1 MVRMEH
7 ATVDSCTRLH
17 TTRAD
22 VCSNIPNL
30 ATLVI
35 SRSIDPLSLL
45 VIADLVNRCLVCFG
59 IGVLVISFSSR
70 GRLPSGPGDLS
81 LFHIL

>member
-1 MVRMEH
+1 MVGMEH
-7 ATVDSCTRLH
+7 AAVDSCTRLH
-17 TTRAD
+17 TARTD

-30 ATLVI
+30 AELVI

-45 VIADLVNRCLVCFG
+45 VIADLINRCLVCFG

-70 GRLPSGPGDLS
+70 GRLPLGLGDPNLS
-81 LFHIL
+81 RIL